1 MPSDDF
7 LRIVISL
14 QNEIDPSSFT
24 QLFVRLCTY
33 TKIDDLEVSA
43 TMVRNAVEFLIDLKN
58 DDKAAHGLLRLIY
71 QNSITLTVFPVATL
85 IKF

>member
-24 QLFVRLCTY
+24 QLFVRLCTH

-71 QNSITLTVFPVATL
+71 QNNITLTVFPIATL